1 MFTLIKATE
10 RKIEAQRVLQFCR
23 AVRAG
28 KTTTKLAEV
37 EDGGEYIE
45 QIELLEPDTRLNC
58 SVAEWLRLNGLKAR
72 VEHYAIFEN
81 KFLR

>member
-1 MFTLIKATE
+1 MNTLNKATE

-37 EDGGEYIE
+37 ENGQDYIE
-45 QIELLEPDTRLNC
+45 QIELFEPDTRLNC
-58 SVAEWLRLNGLKAR
+58 SVAEWLKLNASKREA
-72 VEHYAIFEN
+72 
-81 KFLR
+81 